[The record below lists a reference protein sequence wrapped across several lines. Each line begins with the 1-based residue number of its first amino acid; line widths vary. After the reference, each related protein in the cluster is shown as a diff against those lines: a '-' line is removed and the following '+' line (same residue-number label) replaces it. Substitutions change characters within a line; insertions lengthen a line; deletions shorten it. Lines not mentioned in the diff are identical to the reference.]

1 MCAAA
6 LISSTPSWSR
16 TIFLSNYMSTIV
28 VVKKNGETAIAAD
41 TLTSVSSIKVSANY
55 KTRSQKILKF
65 GDTYLG
71 FVGWAVNQDVFASLM
86 EKHPGDLHFS
96 SSRHV
101 FETVLKIHPVL
112 KEKFYL
118 RESEED
124 TYESS
129 GMKILIANPHGIF
142 EVCQDRK
149 VTEYEFFWAN
159 GSGTEYALG
168 AMFQAYDQLRSAR
181 DIAVAGVL
189 AATEF
194 DQYSSLPYHAYSCK
208 LHKEPEIIEPVLI

>member
-1 MCAAA
+1 
-6 LISSTPSWSR
+6 
-16 TIFLSNYMSTIV
+16 MSTIV

-41 TLTSVSSIKVSANY
+41 TLTSCSSIKISATY
-55 KTRSQKILKF
+55 KTHGQKILRF

-86 EKHPGDLHFS
+86 EKHPGDLHFH
-96 SSRHV
+96 SSRHI

-112 KEKFYL
+112 KEKFFL
-118 RESEED
+118 RESED
-124 TYESS
+124 AYESS
-129 GMKILIANPHGIF
+129 GMNILVANPHGIF
-142 EVCQDRK
+142 EVNQDRK

-168 AMFQAYDQLRSAR
+168 AMFQAYDHLRTAR
-181 DIAVAGVL
+181 EIAVAGVL

-194 DQYSSLPYHAYSCK
+194 DQYSGLPYHAYTCK
-208 LHKEPEIIEPVLI
+208 MQKAPEFIEPVMI

>member
-1 MCAAA
+1 
-6 LISSTPSWSR
+6 
-16 TIFLSNYMSTIV
+16 MSTIV

-41 TLTSVSSIKVSANY
+41 TLTSSASIKISAAY
-55 KTRSQKILKF
+55 KTNRQKIIKF
-65 GDTYLG
+65 GETYLG

-86 EKHPGDLHFS
+86 EKRPADLHFHS
-96 SSRHV
+96 ARHI

-112 KEKFYL
+112 KDEFYL
-118 RESEED
+118 RESED

-129 GMKILIANPHGIF
+129 GMNILVANPYGIF
-142 EVCQDRK
+142 EIHQDRK
-149 VTEYEFFWAN
+149 VTEFEFFWAN

-168 AMFQAYDQLRSAR
+168 AMFQAYDHLRTAR

-194 DQYSSLPYHAYSCK
+194 DQYSALPYHAYTCK
-208 LHKEPEIIEPVLI
+208 LQKSPEIIEPVMI

>member
-1 MCAAA
+1 
-6 LISSTPSWSR
+6 
-16 TIFLSNYMSTIV
+16 MSTIV

-41 TLTSVSSIKVSANY
+41 TLTSCSSIKVSATY
-55 KTRSQKILKF
+55 KTHRQKILKF
-65 GDTYLG
+65 GETYLG
-71 FVGWAVNQDVFASLM
+71 FVGWAVNQDVFASVM
-86 EKHPGDLHFS
+86 EKHPGDLHFACA
-96 SSRHV
+96 RHI

-129 GMKILIANPHGIF
+129 GMNILIANPYGIF
-142 EVCQDRK
+142 EVSQDRK
-149 VTEYEFFWAN
+149 VTEYEYFWAN

-168 AMFQAYDQLRSAR
+168 AMFQAYDNVRSAR
-181 DIAVAGVL
+181 DVAVAGVL

-194 DQYSSLPYHAYSCK
+194 DQYSGLPYHAYSCK
-208 LHKEPEIIEPVLI
+208 LVKAPEIVEPVMI